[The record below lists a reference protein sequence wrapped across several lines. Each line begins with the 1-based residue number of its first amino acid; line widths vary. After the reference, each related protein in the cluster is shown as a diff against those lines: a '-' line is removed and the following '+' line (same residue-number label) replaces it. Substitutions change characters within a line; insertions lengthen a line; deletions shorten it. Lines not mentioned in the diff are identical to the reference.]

1 MIIDWQKEFDPTV
14 LDLGFTDYQE
24 GVVTGLKKRAYGFEA
39 SVAQGK
45 LETVEIHVKGA
56 VIEKLVCTCDAAKKD
71 GYCRHMA
78 AVLLTMDE
86 MLPSPLTFDIVE
98 EETVNVTVTLP
109 KSEWSR
115 WQKLAQAAGVTIES
129 LIAAELKKH

>member
-1 MIIDWQKEFDPTV
+1 
-14 LDLGFTDYQE
+14 
-24 GVVTGLKKRAYGFEA
+24 
-39 SVAQGK
+39 
-45 LETVEIHVKGA
+45 
-56 VIEKLVCTCDAAKKD
+56 
-71 GYCRHMA
+71 
-78 AVLLTMDE
+78 

>member
-1 MIIDWQKEFDPTV
+1 MIIDWQKEFGPAV
-14 LDLGFTDYQE
+14 LDLGFTDYQD

-71 GYCRHMA
+71 GCCRHMV
-78 AVLLTMDE
+78 AVLLTLDE

-129 LIAAELKKH
+129 LIAAELTKH